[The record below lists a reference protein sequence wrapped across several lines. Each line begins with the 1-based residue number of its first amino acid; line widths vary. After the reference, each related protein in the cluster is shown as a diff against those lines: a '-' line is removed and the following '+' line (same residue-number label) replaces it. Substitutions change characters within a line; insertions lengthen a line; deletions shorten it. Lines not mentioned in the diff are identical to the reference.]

1 MNKLM
6 ESVQAFVDNDLEK
19 ASRLYREY
27 FIETA
32 QRINREIEE
41 AAVGE
46 DFGGDMGGSL
56 CGEVGYALDED
67 DDADADVANAEGDD
81 GVDEFASDV
90 AADVEGDL
98 EGDEFEGEDG
108 EGEGE
113 VEMPSEDEWRE
124 ISDHIDELT
133 ALFNEMGAG
142 TDEGESEFAEMGDE
156 DEHEDFDAGEES
168 FDDIEQDEQLGESA
182 DLYPVSQPDMHD
194 AATSK
199 TPMAPN
205 AKSPVDGVKPVEIK
219 DGTVTDKPTGSIPAP
234 KTPVKQENNDN
245 RSRTGKGTYK
255 KATQKPAAAKETTAD
270 NTKSTIQPRK

>member
-6 ESVQAFVDNDLEK
+6 ESVQAFVDNDLER
-19 ASRLYREY
+19 AERLYREY

-41 AAVGE
+41 SAVSE

-56 CGEVGYALDED
+56 CGEVGYPLEEEEDEFAV
-67 DDADADVANAEGDD
+67 ADDD
-81 GVDEFASDV
+81 GVDEFA
-90 AADVEGDL
+90 ADVTDDVNGEL
-98 EGDEFEGEDG
+98 EGDVEFGE

-113 VEMPSEDEWRE
+113 VEMPTEDEWRE

-142 TDEGESEFAEMGDE
+142 AGEEPEEFGGDEGAVE
-156 DEHEDFDAGEES
+156 DDDAGDES

-182 DLYPVSQPDMHD
+182 DLYPVSQPAMND
-194 AATSK
+194 AVTDK

-205 AKSPVDGVKPVEIK
+205 AKSPVEGVKPVEMK

-234 KTPVKQENNDN
+234 KTPVKHEENSN
-245 RSRTGKGTYK
+245 RERTGKGVYK
-255 KATQKPAAAKETTAD
+255 KATQKPAASKETTAD
-270 NTKSTIQPRK
+270 NTTSTIKPRK

>member
-6 ESVQAFVDNDLEK
+6 ESVQAFVDNDLER

-27 FIETA
+27 FLETA

-41 AAVGE
+41 SAVNE
-46 DFGGDMGGSL
+46 EFGGDMGGSL
-56 CGEVGYALDED
+56 CGEVGYPLEEEEDEFAV
-67 DDADADVANAEGDD
+67 ADDD
-81 GVDEFASDV
+81 GVDEFA
-90 AADVEGDL
+90 ADVTDDVNDELAG
-98 EGDEFEGEDG
+98 GDEFGDES

-113 VEMPSEDEWRE
+113 VEMPTEDEWRE

-142 TDEGESEFAEMGDE
+142 TDEVPDDFGGEGESEE
-156 DEHEDFDAGEES
+156 DESEDEAAGDES
-168 FDDIEQDEQLGESA
+168 FDDIEKDEQLGESA
-182 DLYPVSQPDMHD
+182 DMFAVSQPEMKD
-194 AATSK
+194 AVVDK

-205 AKSPVDGVKPVEIK
+205 AKSPVDGVKPVVVK

-245 RSRTGKGTYK
+245 RSRNGKGVYK
-255 KATQKPAAAKETTAD
+255 KATQKPAASKETTAD